1 MSSVVLAYSGG
12 LDTSVCIP
20 WLKEEKGLSVIAF
33 AAGLGQAVDL
43 EALSERALDAGA
55 EAVFTNDLTERFAN
69 EYIARAHKANA
80 VYENG
85 YLLATA
91 LGRPLIAEELV
102 QVAHDNDAHFVA
114 HGCTGKG
121 NDQVR
126 FETSIAALDPSLE
139 IIAPVREWT
148 LTSREE
154 EIEYIENHG
163 VEVPLKK
170 DALYSLDSN
179 LWGGAIECGALE
191 DPWNSPPDDA
201 WQITTDPL
209 KAPDSPA
216 TVEIAFER
224 GIPVRIDGVELGLVA
239 LLSRLNEVGA
249 THGVGRID
257 CVENRVVGIK
267 SREIYEA
274 PAATILYAAHRA
286 LESITLS
293 RDLAHLKAKLAVNYA
308 RLIYD
313 GLWFTRLREALDAFI
328 DASQECV
335 TGEVRIQLY
344 KGRAMVVGQRSPLSL
359 YSLEL
364 ATYSSED
371 RFDHKAAKGFIDFW
385 SLPVKVEAS
394 QRRKESH
401 SR

>member
-33 AAGLGQAVDL
+33 AAGLGQTVDL
-43 EALSERALDAGA
+43 EELCRRALDTGA
-55 EAVFTNDLTERFAN
+55 EAAFTSDLTERFAN
-69 EYIARAHKANA
+69 EYITRALKANA

-102 QVAHDNDAHFVA
+102 RVAHENDARFVA

-126 FETSIAALDPSLE
+126 LEASIAALDPSLE
-139 IIAPVREWT
+139 IVAPVREWT
-148 LTSREE
+148 LGSREE
-154 EIEYIENHG
+154 EIEYIEQHG

-201 WQITTDPL
+201 WQVTTDPV
-209 KAPDSPA
+209 KAPDLPV
-216 TVEIAFER
+216 TIEISFEK
-224 GIPVRIDGVELGLVA
+224 GIPVCLDGEKLGLVA
-239 LLSRLNEVGA
+239 LISRLNAVGA
-249 THGVGRID
+249 AHGVGRID

-274 PAATILYAAHRA
+274 PGATILYAAHRA

-293 RDLAHLKAKLAVNYA
+293 RDLAHVKAKLAVNYA

-313 GLWFTRLREALDAFI
+313 GLWFTRLRGALDAFM
-328 DASQECV
+328 DSSQECV
-335 TGEVRIQLY
+335 TGEVRIRLY
-344 KGRAMVVGQRSPLSL
+344 KGTAMVVGQKSPLSL

-364 ATYSSED
+364 ATYSTED

-394 QRRKESH
+394 QRREHNPSK
-401 SR
+401 